1 MGRHGRD
8 VSHSGSGEDE
18 DYQRVGIF
26 TKAINIQEEKQRSQE
41 GGDCLDV
48 WTSNEINAHLFPKLS
63 PRNCIVNFTLPR
75 DGTSFVLSCH
85 FTISL
90 LIKALVWEFGQ
101 IL

>member
-1 MGRHGRD
+1 MFLTVAVEKMRIIRESVYSPKLLIFRRKNRGHK
-8 VSHSGSGEDE
+8 
-18 DYQRVGIF
+18 RVVI
-26 TKAINIQEEKQRSQE
+26 
-41 GGDCLDV
+41 V
-48 WTSNEINAHLFPKLS
+48 WMFGQLMTSNEINAHLFPKLS